1 MFFLRRYFNR
11 SNIERILLKDKLR
24 ILWSVYNVFCICTIE
39 FCGSFSGFSSLL
51 LRKRVR
57 SSSLIGLF
65 CSDSDWF
72 FSAKLAS
79 FSADSV
85 TPLSFSNSSSFSII
99 SAIASN
105 SSSEPALFVRLAS
118 ISSDESPWAMASFC
132 FCSTFSKI
140 EGSILSDI
148 SVSGFSS
155 ITVSFVLSEESV

>member
-1 MFFLRRYFNR
+1 MFSVYVR
-11 SNIERILLKDKLR
+11 SN
-24 ILWSVYNVFCICTIE
+24 SAAPFP
-39 FCGSFSGFSSLL
+39 FSSLL
-51 LRKRVR
+51 LRKRVK

-85 TPLSFSNSSSFSII
+85 TPLSLSASSSFSII

-105 SSSEPALFVRLAS
+105 SSSEPALFIRLAS
-118 ISSDESPWAMASFC
+118 ISSDESPWDMVSFC

-148 SVSGFSS
+148 SFYGFSS
-155 ITVSFVLSEESV
+155 ITVTVVL